1 MGHVF
6 SGVVAV
12 LYALPPITLGPLLVL
27 AFRSATSQVILAA
40 ICVCYPTLQAMR
52 TGLRDIDPRLKDV
65 VTLYG
70 GSAVSTLWYVRLR
83 SGLPALFAGLRIA
96 PPAAIQGAVLAEFGS
111 GAPGTGSA
119 LLAAI
124 GRGIPSKLW
133 AVALVATFFSAVVYG
148 LVAQLRRMLT
158 GKDVPA
164 TRQPGHET
172 APHAGR
178 WEGML
183 WAGMACM
190 LPLVIWQCL
199 PWPAGVPPILFR
211 PPSAVF
217 RYLVTGPW
225 AHDVWATFVP
235 AMVQTVPLAVGGM
248 IVGLVPGFL
257 LAVAV
262 WSCKRAEP
270 LVMQSIEHVPH
281 RLYAHYRDG
290 AWP

>member
-1 MGHVF
+1 
-6 SGVVAV
+6 
-12 LYALPPITLGPLLVL
+12 
-27 AFRSATSQVILAA
+27 
-40 ICVCYPTLQAMR
+40 MR
-52 TGLRDIDPRLKDV
+52 TGLRDIDPRLKNV

-96 PPAAIQGAVLAEFGS
+96 APGRDSGRHPCWVRKRRAGHRVRPAGCNRSWHSFRTMGCGTGCNVLFRGHVRTGCATGANADGEGGASNAATGARNGATMGRHAVGRHGLYAAAGDLAVPAMAGRCLTNPVPAA
-111 GAPGTGSA
+111 
-119 LLAAI
+119 
-124 GRGIPSKLW
+124 
-133 AVALVATFFSAVVYG
+133 
-148 LVAQLRRMLT
+148 
-158 GKDVPA
+158 
-164 TRQPGHET
+164 
-172 APHAGR
+172 
-178 WEGML
+178 
-183 WAGMACM
+183 
-190 LPLVIWQCL
+190 
-199 PWPAGVPPILFR
+199 
-211 PPSAVF
+211 F
-217 RYLVTGPW
+217 RYLVTSPW

-270 LVMQSIEHVPH
+270 LVMQSIEHALH